1 MHDMFSALIILAAS
15 EFSSMMKE
23 MESHSKKA
31 QPPTSPKHTVLRYS
45 QQSLSKQRE
54 SRGSHVQSS
63 ANTQD
68 KELNQDDFA
77 AAVDALSKLEIS
89 PRSGTQTHTP
99 QQQSA
104 GRDDQGEVEGGIVHR
119 EFSPSVA
126 AVFNAA
132 ASESTVVNAHLKTPN
147 SSSEDFVGKA
157 IMQGRHSSPRQMS
170 PGNFPDAFQKLMHPP
185 LQRSPLLPIPAYYQ
199 PHLGM
204 RGVLIVC
211 RQQATQMCTLAGLC
225 HLQLLL
231 VCSMQVKG
239 RKCLEVFHVCNM
251 R

>member
-54 SRGSHVQSS
+54 SRGSRVQQSS
-63 ANTQD
+63 ANTED

-99 QQQSA
+99 QQHSA
-104 GRDDQGEVEGGIVHR
+104 GRDDQGEAEGGIVHR

-147 SSSEDFVGKA
+147 SSSEDFVGKV

-185 LQRSPLLPIPAYYQ
+185 LQRSPLLPNPAYYQ

-204 RGVLIVC
+204 RGVFIVC
-211 RQQATQMCTLAGLC
+211 RQQATQMCTIAGLC
-225 HLQLLL
+225 YLQLLL
-231 VCSMQVKG
+231 VCSMQVKD
-239 RKCLEVFHVCNM
+239 RKCLGGFVM
-251 R
+251 YAT

>member
-89 PRSGTQTHTP
+89 PRSGTQAHTP

-104 GRDDQGEVEGGIVHR
+104 GRDDQGEAEGGIVHR

-147 SSSEDFVGKA
+147 SASEDFVGKT

-185 LQRSPLLPIPAYYQ
+185 LQRSPLLPNPAYYQ

-204 RGVLIVC
+204 RGVFIVC
-211 RQQATQMCTLAGLC
+211 RQATQMCTVAGLR